1 MQADWGYVVIWEF
14 RVQPGMEADFERA
27 YGSEGGW
34 AQLFRTGD
42 GFSGTELHRDVSVP
56 GRYVTLD
63 FWSSG
68 EAYQRFRQ
76 RNAARYAAIDAE
88 CQSLTESEV
97 EIGSFAR
104 VGEYPGR
111 CRLPGNPWV
120 I

>member
-1 MQADWGYVVIWEF
+1 MSFSELWHPTAPSLRASRCAAYMQADWGYVVIWEF

-27 YGSEGGW
+27 YGSEGRW

-76 RNAARYAAIDAE
+76 RNAAR
-88 CQSLTESEV
+88 
-97 EIGSFAR
+97 
-104 VGEYPGR
+104 
-111 CRLPGNPWV
+111 
-120 I
+120 